1 MGLISGLDITHHFIL
16 STGKLARAVSTSLCF
31 NMEFSSSE
39 SFTVI
44 AEHLAIVC
52 ILMALDQAMGEEGL
66 NMSVERNEGDGA
78 SLMTLKSPSGRSLR
92 PDGAIRGSD
101 GVRMLSKVKSQ
112 SGIIPAKSCLT
123 NLSLVVGG
131 QAWQS

>member
-1 MGLISGLDITHHFIL
+1 
-16 STGKLARAVSTSLCF
+16 
-31 NMEFSSSE
+31 MEFSSSE

-92 PDGAIRGSD
+92 PDGIIRGSD

-112 SGIIPAKSCLT
+112 SGIIPAKPCLMI
-123 NLSLVVGG
+123 LSLVVGG